1 MSAFIYFLAQTLQ
14 RSILKYSVLF
24 WGHGNKRKRH
34 KLEAVTERAK
44 AIIRCQH
51 YYVYSAY
58 ENLCST
64 EMFYSRG
71 V

>member
-1 MSAFIYFLAQTLQ
+1 MHLFLAQTLQ

-24 WGHGNKRKRH
+24 WAMEIGRKRH
-34 KLEAVTERAK
+34 KLEAVTKRAK
-44 AIIRCQH
+44 AFIRCQH
-51 YYVYSAY
+51 YYVYLAY
-58 ENLCST
+58 ENLRST

>member
-1 MSAFIYFLAQTLQ
+1 MLLFSSSNTAAEHPQVLC
-14 RSILKYSVLF
+14 SIL
-24 WGHGNKRKRH
+24 GHGNERKRH
-34 KLEAVTERAK
+34 KLEAVTIRAK

-58 ENLCST
+58 ENLRST